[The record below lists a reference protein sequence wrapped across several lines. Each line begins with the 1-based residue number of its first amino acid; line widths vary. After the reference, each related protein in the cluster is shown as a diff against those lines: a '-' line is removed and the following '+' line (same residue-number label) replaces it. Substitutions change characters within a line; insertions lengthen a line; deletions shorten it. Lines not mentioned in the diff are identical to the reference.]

1 MCTTARRLSI
11 SSTPARGTSKKLLEP
26 LGSRPDN
33 TANQKGSDQ
42 IGQSPFSFCPHGRA
56 VARAQPQA
64 SAPAQGPPRRAG
76 GAPSRIA
83 QRFERRGEAR
93 SASGGRPLMRS
104 GGVLL
109 QLFHDEF
116 FVRG

>member
-64 SAPAQGPPRRAG
+64 SAPAPRWGGPFPNRAAIREKG
-76 GAPSRIA
+76 EGA
-83 QRFERRGEAR
+83 QRLRGSPFNAFR
-93 SASGGRPLMRS
+93 
-104 GGVLL
+104 
-109 QLFHDEF
+109 
-116 FVRG
+116 